1 MPQAAWEEMKIV
13 SINNS
18 EKQEGK
24 GGGRKLLT
32 YFLWNGTEIR
42 SVRLRMRYIL
52 YSGV

>member
-1 MPQAAWEEMKIV
+1 MKII

-42 SVRLRMRYIL
+42 SVRLGMRYIAAFNIL
-52 YSGV
+52 SDIS